1 MTSMCQVSVIGV
13 GVCLGLSLW
22 VGEAVALPALE
33 RMEPRHITQ
42 LQLTDQPETAIDWL
56 LDAVEEQPKT
66 AESFILAYPD
76 LTAEQQLQIQEIYA
90 RYDRDLQIAVDAYLQ
105 SVNLLTNLVSPETA
119 NEAIAYVRSEVL
131 ANEQVV
137 HDLLFQRTMAIRA
150 ILPVE
155 QRTPLN
161 QLLRSLLNLGTPIEV
176 STFPFDLIGQ
186 PAASVTDQLLE
197 QGWNLSVQTPRTL
210 FFDKEG
216 QMLDLIINGDRQ
228 VAEVQLTP

>member
-1 MTSMCQVSVIGV
+1 MSAIGV

-22 VGEAVALPALE
+22 AGDAIALPDPE
-33 RMEPRHITQ
+33 RMEPRQMTQ
-42 LQLTDQPETAIDWL
+42 LQLTEQPETAIDWL

-66 AESFILAYPD
+66 AESFILAHPN

-90 RYDRDLQIAVDAYLQ
+90 RYDLDLQIAVEAYLQ

-119 NEAIAYVRSEVL
+119 NEAIAYVRGEVL

-161 QLLRSLLNLGTPIEV
+161 QLLRSLLNLGTPIEA

-186 PAASVTDQLLE
+186 PAAAATDQLLE

-210 FFDKEG
+210 FFDREG

>member
-1 MTSMCQVSVIGV
+1 MKSMCQVSAIGV
-13 GVCLGLSLW
+13 GICLGLSLW
-22 VGEAVALPALE
+22 VGDAVALPDPE
-33 RMEPRHITQ
+33 RMEPRQMTQ
-42 LQLTDQPETAIDWL
+42 LQLTEQPETAIDWL

-66 AESFILAYPD
+66 AESFILAHPN

-90 RYDRDLQIAVDAYLQ
+90 RYDHDLEIAVEAYLQ

-119 NEAIAYVRSEVL
+119 NEAITYVRGEVL

-150 ILPVE
+150 ILPVA
-155 QRTPLN
+155 QRASLN
-161 QLLRSLLNLGTPIEV
+161 QLLRSLLNLGTPIEA

>member
-1 MTSMCQVSVIGV
+1 MCQGGVIGV
-13 GVCLGLSLW
+13 GVCLGLRLW
-22 VGEAVALPALE
+22 GGVAVALLDPE
-33 RMEPRHITQ
+33 RVEARHITQ
-42 LQLTDQPETAIDWL
+42 VQLADQPETAIDWL

-131 ANEQVV
+131 VNEQVV

-161 QLLRSLLNLGTPIEV
+161 QLLRSLLNLGTPIEA

>member
-1 MTSMCQVSVIGV
+1 MTSMCQVSAIGV

-22 VGEAVALPALE
+22 AGDAIALPDPE
-33 RMEPRHITQ
+33 RMEPRQMTQ
-42 LQLTDQPETAIDWL
+42 LQLTEQPETAIDWL

-66 AESFILAYPD
+66 AESFILAHPN

-90 RYDRDLQIAVDAYLQ
+90 RYDLDLQIAVEAYLQ

-119 NEAIAYVRSEVL
+119 NEAIAYVRGEVL

-161 QLLRSLLNLGTPIEV
+161 QLLRSLLNLGTPIEA

-186 PAASVTDQLLE
+186 PAAAATDQLLE

-210 FFDKEG
+210 FFDREG

>member
-1 MTSMCQVSVIGV
+1 MCQVSAIGV

-22 VGEAVALPALE
+22 AGDAVALPDPE
-33 RMEPRHITQ
+33 RMEPRQMTQ
-42 LQLTDQPETAIDWL
+42 LQLTEQPETAIDWL

-66 AESFILAYPD
+66 AESFILAHPN

-90 RYDRDLQIAVDAYLQ
+90 RYDRDLEIAVEAYLQ

-119 NEAIAYVRSEVL
+119 NEAIAYVRGEVL

-161 QLLRSLLNLGTPIEV
+161 QLLRSLLNLGTPIEA

-186 PAASVTDQLLE
+186 PAAAATDRLVE

-210 FFDKEG
+210 FFDREG

>member
-1 MTSMCQVSVIGV
+1 MTSMCQVSAIGV

-22 VGEAVALPALE
+22 AGDAVALPDPE
-33 RMEPRHITQ
+33 RMEPRQMTQ
-42 LQLTDQPETAIDWL
+42 LQLTEQPETAIDWL

-161 QLLRSLLNLGTPIEV
+161 QLLRSLLNLGTPIEA

>member
-22 VGEAVALPALE
+22 VGEAVALPDPE
-33 RMEPRHITQ
+33 RMEPRQMTQ
-42 LQLTDQPETAIDWL
+42 LQLTEQPETAIDWL

-161 QLLRSLLNLGTPIEV
+161 QLLRSLLNLGTPIEA

>member
-13 GVCLGLSLW
+13 GVCLGLRLW
-22 VGEAVALPALE
+22 GGVAVALLDPE
-33 RMEPRHITQ
+33 RVEARHITQ
-42 LQLTDQPETAIDWL
+42 VQLADQPETAIDWL

-131 ANEQVV
+131 VNEQVV

-161 QLLRSLLNLGTPIEV
+161 QLLRSLLNLGTPIEA